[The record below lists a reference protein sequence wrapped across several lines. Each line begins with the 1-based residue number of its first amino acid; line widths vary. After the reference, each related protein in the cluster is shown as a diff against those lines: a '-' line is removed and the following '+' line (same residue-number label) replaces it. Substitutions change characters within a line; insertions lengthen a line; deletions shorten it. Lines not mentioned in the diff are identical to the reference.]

1 LSLKSGSGGADERS
15 VEAAHHRLWP
25 ALGALLVRSGAIA
38 PETLDRTLAEQ
49 PGSGLRLGE
58 LLIERGLV
66 TRTAVARAL
75 AEQHSLEFVDLG
87 ATPIDGDAVGLLPS
101 TLARRYGAVPV
112 RFLDD
117 GALLVAV
124 SDPTN
129 VVHADDLRLAL
140 GVPIRVGVAAV
151 DAVAAAITRADAQ
164 EIELDD
170 DVDDELE
177 ALPEGDGS
185 NVVDLQEAASSAPA
199 IRQINKLIRHS
210 LDLGA
215 SDVHFAPE
223 KTGVRVRARVDGVLR
238 DLATLP
244 KAMQS
249 AIMSR
254 LKIMGQL
261 DIAERR
267 LPQDGRASIRMG
279 GRSMDLRVAVLP
291 TTHGEKVTLR
301 IASASEASMSLG
313 QLGMTPETEALFVK
327 AISEPFG
334 TIISCG
340 PTGSGKTSTLY
351 AGLEL
356 LNDAERSITTI
367 EDPVEVQVPGVDQ
380 VEINPKAGLT
390 FASGLR
396 TILRSD
402 PDVILIGEIRD
413 EETAHVAFRAAM
425 TGHLVLS
432 TLHAHSAASSIA
444 RLTDMG
450 IDPALLAT
458 SVNAVVAQRLARRLC
473 TECRESYK
481 PDSSE
486 AAEVGVR
493 RNQTL
498 YRPVGCAAC
507 GDTGYRGRVGLYELM
522 LIQGDVRR
530 VLDRSTEVI
539 AEAAIAQ
546 GMTTLRAD
554 GLRLC
559 REGITSLAEV
569 RRVTSERLD

>member
-1 LSLKSGSGGADERS
+1 M
-15 VEAAHHRLWP
+15 EAAHHRLWP
-25 ALGALLVRSGAIA
+25 ALGTLLVRTGAL
-38 PETLDRTLAEQ
+38 TAEQ
-49 PGSGLRLGE
+49 LDEAVAAQKESGMRLGE
-58 LLIERGLV
+58 LLVERGYA
-66 TRTAVARAL
+66 TRAAIARAL
-75 AEQHSLEFVDLG
+75 AEQHSLEFVDLSV
-87 ATPIDGDAVGLLPS
+87 TPIDHGAVNLLPS

-112 RFLDD
+112 RFLED

-140 GVPIRVGVAAV
+140 GVPIRVGVAAA
-151 DAVAAAITRADAQ
+151 DAVTAAITRADAA

-170 DVDDELE
+170 DDGMDDFDT
-177 ALPEGDGS
+177 LPAGDGD
-185 NVVDLQEAASSAPA
+185 NVVDLQEAGANAPA
-199 IRQINKLIRHS
+199 IRQVNRLLRHA

-215 SDVHFAPE
+215 SDIHFAPG
-223 KTGVRVRARVDGVLR
+223 KGAVRVRARVDGVLR
-238 DLATLP
+238 EIATIP

-249 AIMSR
+249 AVMSR

-267 LPQDGRASIRMG
+267 LPQDGRASIKMG
-279 GRSMDLRVAVLP
+279 SRSLDLRVAILP
-291 TTHGEKVTLR
+291 TMHGEKVTIR
-301 IASASEASMSLG
+301 IASVSEQAMSLA
-313 QLGMTPETEALFVK
+313 QLGMTPETEAAFMR

-356 LNDAERSITTI
+356 LNDSERSITTI
-367 EDPVEVQVPGVDQ
+367 EDPVEVQVAGIDQ
-380 VEINPKAGLT
+380 IEINPKAGLT

-444 RLTDMG
+444 RLKDIG
-450 IDPALLAT
+450 VDPALLAT

-473 TECRESYK
+473 TECREAYTTSAAE
-481 PDSSE
+481 S
-486 AAEVGVR
+486 AEVGVR
-493 RNQTL
+493 RGAKL
-498 YRPVGCAAC
+498 YKPVGCAAC

-522 LIQGDVRR
+522 PIIGEVRR
-530 VLDRSTEVI
+530 VLDRSTEEI
-539 AEAAIAQ
+539 AEAAVAQ
-546 GMTTLRAD
+546 GMATLRQD

-559 REGITSLAEV
+559 REGVTSLAEV
-569 RRVTSERLD
+569 RRVTSDRLD

>member
-1 LSLKSGSGGADERS
+1 M
-15 VEAAHHRLWP
+15 EAAHHRLWP
-25 ALGALLVRSGAIA
+25 ALGSLLVRAGAISPDA
-38 PETLDRTLAEQ
+38 LDEAVAEQ
-49 PGSGLRLGE
+49 EGSGMRLGE

-66 TRTAVARAL
+66 TRAAVARAL

-87 ATPIDGDAVGLLPS
+87 ETAIDAEAVSLLPS
-101 TLARRYGAVPV
+101 SLARRYGAVPI

-117 GALLVAV
+117 AALLVAV

-140 GVPIRVGVAAV
+140 GVPIRVGVAAA
-151 DAVAAAITRADAQ
+151 DAVTAAITRADAQ

-170 DVDDELE
+170 DLDDDLE
-177 ALPEGDGS
+177 TLPAGGDGA
-185 NVVDLQEAASSAPA
+185 NVVDLQEAAASAPA
-199 IRQINKLIRHS
+199 IRQVNKLIRHC

-238 DLATLP
+238 ELAHLP
-244 KAMQS
+244 KTMQS
-249 AIMSR
+249 AVTSR

-301 IASASEASMSLG
+301 IASASESSMTLG
-313 QLGMTPETEALFVK
+313 QLGMTPETEALFLK

-351 AGLEL
+351 AALGV

-367 EDPVEVQVPGVDQ
+367 EDPVEVQVAGIDQ
-380 VEINPKAGLT
+380 IEINPKAGLT

-444 RLTDMG
+444 RLTDIG

-473 TECRESYK
+473 TECREAYK
-481 PDSSE
+481 PDASE

-493 RNQTL
+493 RNHTL
-498 YRPVGCAAC
+498 YRPAGCTAC
-507 GDTGYRGRVGLYELM
+507 GETGYKGRVGLYELM
-522 LIQGDVRR
+522 MIEGEVRR
-530 VLDRSTEVI
+530 VLGGSTEQI

-546 GMTTLRAD
+546 GMSTLRAD

-559 REGITSLAEV
+559 REGVTSLAEV

>member
-1 LSLKSGSGGADERS
+1 MTLRM
-15 VEAAHHRLWP
+15 EAAQHRLWP
-25 ALGALLVRSGAIA
+25 ALGALLVRSGAVTA
-38 PETLDRTLAEQ
+38 EALDEALAHQE
-49 PGSGLRLGE
+49 GSGLRLGE
-58 LLIERGLV
+58 LLVERGLT
-66 TRTAVARAL
+66 TRSAIARAL

-87 ATPIDGDAVGLLPS
+87 ASPADPEASGLLSPALS
-101 TLARRYGAVPV
+101 RRYGAVPV
-112 RFLDD
+112 RFLED

-129 VVHADDLRLAL
+129 VVHGDDIRLAL
-140 GVPIRVGVAAV
+140 GVPIRMGVAAA
-151 DAVAAAITRADAQ
+151 DAVAAAITRADAA

-170 DVDDELE
+170 DFGDDDLE
-177 ALPEGDGS
+177 TMHQGDGAT
-185 NVVDLQEAASSAPA
+185 VVDLAEAAASAPA
-199 IRQINKLIRHS
+199 IRQVNKLIRHA

-215 SDVHFAPE
+215 SDIHFAPE
-223 KTGVRVRARVDGVLR
+223 KGSMRVRARVDGVLR
-238 DLATLP
+238 EIATIP

-249 AIMSR
+249 ALTSR

-267 LPQDGRASIRMG
+267 VPQDGRASIRMG
-279 GRSMDLRVAVLP
+279 GRPIDLRIAILP
-291 TTHGEKVTLR
+291 TTHGEKVTIR
-301 IASASEASMSLG
+301 IANSSGGAMSLAE
-313 QLGMTPETEALFVK
+313 LGMTPQTEELFMR
-327 AISEPFG
+327 AITEPFG

-356 LNDAERSITTI
+356 LNDVERSVATI
-367 EDPVEVQVPGVDQ
+367 EDPVEHQIAGVDQ
-380 VEINPKAGLT
+380 IEINPKAGLS

-444 RLTDMG
+444 RLKDIG

-458 SVNAVVAQRLARRLC
+458 SVNCVVAQRLARRLC
-473 TECRESYK
+473 TECRMEYM
-481 PDSSE
+481 PE
-486 AAEVGVR
+486 ADEAVEVGLAIGA
-493 RNQTL
+493 TL
-498 YRPVGCAAC
+498 FRPTGCAAC
-507 GDTGYRGRVGLYELM
+507 GGTGYKGRVGLYELM
-522 LIQGDVRR
+522 MIEGEVRR
-530 VLDRSTEVI
+530 LLDRSTEEI
-539 AEAAIAQ
+539 AEAAVAQ
-546 GMTTLRAD
+546 GMTTLRQDA
-554 GLRLC
+554 LRLC
-559 REGITSLAEV
+559 RDGVTSLAEV

>member
-1 LSLKSGSGGADERS
+1 M
-15 VEAAHHRLWP
+15 EAAHHRLWP
-25 ALGALLVRSGAIA
+25 ALGALLVRSGALT
-38 PETLDRTLAEQ
+38 PEQLDEAVAQQKE
-49 PGSGLRLGE
+49 SGLRLGE
-58 LLIERGLV
+58 LLVERGLV
-66 TRTAVARAL
+66 TRAAVARAL
-75 AEQHSLEFVDLG
+75 AEQHSLDFVDLG
-87 ATPIDGDAVGLLPS
+87 ATPIDHEAVSLLPS
-101 TLARRYGAVPV
+101 ALARRYGAVPV
-112 RFLDD
+112 RFLED

-140 GVPIRVGVAAV
+140 GVPIRVGVAAA
-151 DAVAAAITRADAQ
+151 DAVTAAITRADAA
-164 EIELDD
+164 EIEIDD
-170 DVDDELE
+170 DDGFDDFE
-177 ALPEGDGS
+177 AMPTGDGD
-185 NVVDLQEAASSAPA
+185 NVVDLQEAAASAPA
-199 IRQINKLIRHS
+199 IRQVNKLIRHA

-215 SDVHFAPE
+215 SDVHFAPG
-223 KTGVRVRARVDGVLR
+223 KSSVRVRARVDGVMR
-238 DLATLP
+238 EIATIP

-249 AIMSR
+249 AVTSR

-279 GRSMDLRVAVLP
+279 GRSMDLRVAILP
-291 TTHGEKVTLR
+291 TTHGEKVTIR
-301 IASASEASMSLG
+301 IASVSEQAMSLA
-313 QLGMTPETEALFVK
+313 QLGMTPETEAQFMK

-351 AGLEL
+351 AALEL
-356 LNDAERSITTI
+356 LNDEERSITTI
-367 EDPVEVQVPGVDQ
+367 EDPVEVQVAGIDQ
-380 VEINPKAGLT
+380 IEINPKAGLT

-444 RLTDMG
+444 RLKDIG

-473 TECRESYK
+473 KECREPYK
-481 PDSSE
+481 VSAAE

-493 RNQTL
+493 RGATL
-498 YRPVGCAAC
+498 YKPAGCAAC

-522 LIQGDVRR
+522 MIDGDVRR
-530 VLDRSTEVI
+530 LLDRSTEEI

-546 GMTTLRAD
+546 GMTTLRQD

-559 REGITSLAEV
+559 REGVTSLAEV
-569 RRVTSERLD
+569 RRVSSDRLD

>member
-1 LSLKSGSGGADERS
+1 M
-15 VEAAHHRLWP
+15 EAAHHRLWP
-25 ALGALLVRSGAIA
+25 ALGALLVRSGALT
-38 PETLDRTLAEQ
+38 PEKLDEAVAAQRD
-49 PGSGLRLGE
+49 SGMRLGE
-58 LLIERGLV
+58 LLVERGFV
-66 TRTAVARAL
+66 TRAAVARAL

-87 ATPIDGDAVGLLPS
+87 STPIDQAVTALLPS

-140 GVPIRVGVAAV
+140 GVPIRVGVAAA
-151 DAVAAAITRADAQ
+151 DAVTAAITRADAA
-164 EIELDD
+164 EIEGDD
-170 DVDDELE
+170 DGLDELDT
-177 ALPEGDGS
+177 LTTGDTD
-185 NVVDLQEAASSAPA
+185 NVVDLQEAGASAPA
-199 IRQINKLIRHS
+199 IRQVNKLIRHA

-215 SDVHFAPE
+215 SDIHFAPG
-223 KTGVRVRARVDGVLR
+223 KTAVRVRARVDGVLR
-238 DLATLP
+238 EIATIP

-249 AIMSR
+249 AVTSR

-267 LPQDGRASIRMG
+267 LPQDGRASIKMG
-279 GRSMDLRVAVLP
+279 NRSLDLRVAILP
-291 TTHGEKVTLR
+291 TTHGEKVTIR
-301 IASASEASMSLG
+301 IASVSEQAMSLA
-313 QLGMTPETEALFVK
+313 QLGMTPETEAAFMK

-367 EDPVEVQVPGVDQ
+367 EDPVEVQVAGIDQ
-380 VEINPKAGLT
+380 IEINPKAGLT

-444 RLTDMG
+444 RLKDIG
-450 IDPALLAT
+450 VDPALLAT

-473 TECRESYK
+473 TECREPYNTSAA
-481 PDSSE
+481 E
-486 AAEVGVR
+486 AAEVGLR
-493 RNQTL
+493 RGATL
-498 YRPVGCAAC
+498 YKPVGCAAC

-522 LIQGDVRR
+522 LIDGDVRR
-530 VLDRSTEVI
+530 MLDRSTEEI

-546 GMTTLRAD
+546 GMSTLRQD

-559 REGITSLAEV
+559 REGVTSLAEV
-569 RRVTSERLD
+569 RRVTSDRLD

>member
-1 LSLKSGSGGADERS
+1 M
-15 VEAAHHRLWP
+15 EAAQHRLWP
-25 ALGALLVRSGAIA
+25 ALGALLVRSGAVTA
-38 PETLDRTLAEQ
+38 EALDAAVADQE
-49 PGSGLRLGE
+49 GSGLRLGE
-58 LLIERGLV
+58 LLVERGLT
-66 TRTAVARAL
+66 TRAAIARAL

-87 ATPIDGDAVGLLPS
+87 ATPADAEATALLSPS
-101 TLARRYGAVPV
+101 LSRRYGAVPV
-112 RFLDD
+112 RFLED

-129 VVHADDLRLAL
+129 VLHADDIRLAL
-140 GVPIRVGVAAV
+140 GVPIRMGVAAA
-151 DAVAAAITRADAQ
+151 DAVAAAITRADAA

-170 DVDDELE
+170 DFGDDDLE
-177 ALPEGDGS
+177 TVPQGDGAT
-185 NVVDLQEAASSAPA
+185 VVDLAEAAAGAPA
-199 IRQINKLIRHS
+199 IRQVNKLIRHA

-223 KTGVRVRARVDGVLR
+223 KTSVRVRARVDGVLR
-238 DLATLP
+238 EIAAIP
-244 KAMQS
+244 KTMQS
-249 AIMSR
+249 AVTSR
-254 LKIMGQL
+254 LKIMGHL

-267 LPQDGRASIRMG
+267 LPQDGRASIRMA

-291 TTHGEKVTLR
+291 TTHGEKITLR
-301 IASASEASMSLG
+301 IANASGDAMSLA
-313 QLGMTPETEALFVK
+313 QLGMRPETEELFMR

-356 LNDAERSITTI
+356 LNDVERSITTI
-367 EDPVEVQVPGVDQ
+367 EDPVEHQIAGVDQ
-380 VEINPKAGLT
+380 IEINPKAGLS

-444 RLTDMG
+444 RLKDMG
-450 IDPALLAT
+450 IDPALLST
-458 SVNAVVAQRLARRLC
+458 SVNCVVAQRLARRLC
-473 TECRESYK
+473 TECREEFV
-481 PDSSE
+481 PDAPD
-486 AAEVGVR
+486 AAEAGIKKGA
-493 RNQTL
+493 TL
-498 YRPVGCAAC
+498 FRPVGCAAC
-507 GDTGYRGRVGLYELM
+507 GDTGYKGRVGLYELM
-522 LIQGDVRR
+522 MIEGEVRR
-530 VLDRSTEVI
+530 LLHASTEEI

-546 GMTTLRAD
+546 GMTTLRMD

-559 REGITSLAEV
+559 RDGVTSLAEV

>member
-1 LSLKSGSGGADERS
+1 M
-15 VEAAHHRLWP
+15 EAAHHRLWP
-25 ALGALLVRSGAIA
+25 ALGALLVRSGAIEPDA
-38 PETLDRTLAEQ
+38 LDQALAEQ
-49 PGSGLRLGE
+49 EESGLRLGE

-87 ATPIDGDAVGLLPS
+87 VTPIDADAVALLPS
-101 TLARRYGAVPV
+101 SLARRYGAVPI

-140 GVPIRVGVAAV
+140 GVPIRVGVAAA
-151 DAVAAAITRADAQ
+151 DAVTAAITRADAQ

-170 DVDDELE
+170 DFDDDLE
-177 ALPEGDGS
+177 ALTKAGDAT
-185 NVVDLQEAASSAPA
+185 NVVDLQEAAASAPA
-199 IRQINKLIRHS
+199 IRQVNKLIRHS

-238 DLATLP
+238 EIATLP

-249 AIMSR
+249 AITSR

-301 IASASEASMSLG
+301 IASASESSMSLG
-313 QLGMTPETEALFVK
+313 QLGMTPETEALFTK

-351 AGLEL
+351 AALGV

-367 EDPVEVQVPGVDQ
+367 EDPVEVQVAGVDQ
-380 VEINPKAGLT
+380 IEINPKAGLT

-402 PDVILIGEIRD
+402 PDVILVGEIRD

-444 RLTDMG
+444 RLKDMG

-473 TECRESYK
+473 TECREAYK
-481 PDSSE
+481 PDAGE

-493 RNQTL
+493 RNHTL
-498 YRPVGCAAC
+498 YRPVGCTAC
-507 GDTGYRGRVGLYELM
+507 GETGYKGRVGLYELM
-522 LIQGDVRR
+522 MIEGEVRR
-530 VLDRSTEVI
+530 LLDRSTEDI
-539 AEAAIAQ
+539 AEAAVAQ
-546 GMTTLRAD
+546 GMSTLRAD

-559 REGITSLAEV
+559 REGVTSLAEV

>member
-1 LSLKSGSGGADERS
+1 M
-15 VEAAHHRLWP
+15 EAAHHRLWP
-25 ALGALLVRSGAIA
+25 ALGALLVRAGAISPDA
-38 PETLDRTLAEQ
+38 LDEAVAEQ
-49 PGSGLRLGE
+49 EGSGMRLGE

-66 TRTAVARAL
+66 TRAAVARAL

-87 ATPIDGDAVGLLPS
+87 ETAIDAEAVSLLPS
-101 TLARRYGAVPV
+101 SLARRYGAVPI

-140 GVPIRVGVAAV
+140 GVPIRVGVAAA
-151 DAVAAAITRADAQ
+151 DAVTAAITRADAQ

-170 DVDDELE
+170 DLDDDLE
-177 ALPEGDGS
+177 TLPASGDGA
-185 NVVDLQEAASSAPA
+185 NVVDLQEAAASAPA
-199 IRQINKLIRHS
+199 IRQVNKLIRHC

-238 DLATLP
+238 ELAHLP

-249 AIMSR
+249 AVTSR

-301 IASASEASMSLG
+301 IASASESSMTLG
-313 QLGMTPETEALFVK
+313 QLGMTPETEALFLK

-351 AGLEL
+351 AALGV

-367 EDPVEVQVPGVDQ
+367 EDPVEVQVAGIDQ
-380 VEINPKAGLT
+380 IEINPKAGLT

-444 RLTDMG
+444 RLTDIG

-473 TECRESYK
+473 TECREAYK
-481 PDSSE
+481 PDASE

-493 RNQTL
+493 RNHTL
-498 YRPVGCAAC
+498 YRPAGCTAC
-507 GDTGYRGRVGLYELM
+507 GETGYKGRVGLYELM
-522 LIQGDVRR
+522 MIEGEVRR
-530 VLDRSTEVI
+530 VLGGSTEQI

-546 GMTTLRAD
+546 GMSTLRAD

-559 REGITSLAEV
+559 REGVTSLAEV

>member
-1 LSLKSGSGGADERS
+1 M
-15 VEAAHHRLWP
+15 EAAHHRLWP
-25 ALGALLVRSGAIA
+25 ALGALLVRSGALT
-38 PETLDRTLAEQ
+38 PELLDEAVAEQ
-49 PGSGLRLGE
+49 KGSGMRLGE
-58 LLIERGLV
+58 LLVERGFV
-66 TRTAVARAL
+66 TRAAVAKAL

-87 ATPIDGDAVGLLPS
+87 TTPIDHETVGLLPS
-101 TLARRYGAVPV
+101 SLARRYGAVPV
-112 RFLDD
+112 RFLED

-140 GVPIRVGVAAV
+140 GVPIRVGVAAA
-151 DAVAAAITRADAQ
+151 DAVTAAITRADAA
-164 EIELDD
+164 EIEIDDEDDLDD
-170 DVDDELE
+170 FETAE
-177 ALPEGDGS
+177 AGLGE
-185 NVVDLQEAASSAPA
+185 NVVDLHEAGASAPA
-199 IRQINKLIRHS
+199 IRQVNKLLRHA

-215 SDVHFAPE
+215 SDIHFAPE
-223 KTGVRVRARVDGVLR
+223 KGSVRVRARVDGVLR
-238 DLATLP
+238 EIATIP

-249 AIMSR
+249 AVISR

-279 GRSMDLRVAVLP
+279 GRSMDLRVAILP
-291 TTHGEKVTLR
+291 TTHGEKVTIR
-301 IASASEASMSLG
+301 IAGVSEAALSLA
-313 QLGMTPETEALFVK
+313 QLGMTPTTEAQFMK

-334 TIISCG
+334 TILSCG

-351 AGLEL
+351 AALEL

-367 EDPVEVQVPGVDQ
+367 EDPVEVQVEGIDQ
-380 VEINPKAGLT
+380 IEINPKAGLT

-402 PDVILIGEIRD
+402 PDVLLIGEIRD

-432 TLHAHSAASSIA
+432 TIHAHSAASSIA
-444 RLTDMG
+444 RLKDIG
-450 IDPALLAT
+450 IDPGLLST

-473 TECRESYK
+473 TECREAYK
-481 PDSSE
+481 PSAAE

-493 RNQTL
+493 RGATL
-498 YRPVGCAAC
+498 YQPKGCAAC
-507 GDTGYRGRVGLYELM
+507 GDTGYKGRVGLYELM
-522 LIQGDVRR
+522 MIEGDVRR
-530 VLDRSTEVI
+530 VLDRSTEEI
-539 AEAAIAQ
+539 AEAAISG
-546 GMTTLRAD
+546 GMTTLRQD

-559 REGITSLAEV
+559 REGVTSLAEV
-569 RRVTSERLD
+569 RRVTSDRLD